1 VTLTPEQRT
10 YALASF
16 VVIPAVANTVINGV
30 LGWATFRGVGAVP
43 LWSMG
48 PAVGSDLVGTCLFLP
63 FITCLIVTPLTRRHV
78 RNGMVAPFVGLD
90 LPSWLR
96 LGPPRAL
103 ARGALLGAACLAI
116 VGGATAVALSALGV
130 GPLTLTPLLFLKVAF
145 SVLLGLLVTPVIG
158 LRALADP
165 APAG

>member
-1 VTLTPEQRT
+1 MTLTSEQRT

-30 LGWATFRGVGAVP
+30 IGWATFRGVDAIP
-43 LWSMG
+43 LWSTG

-63 FITCLIVTPLTRRHV
+63 LFTCLIVTPLTRRHV
-78 RNGMVAPFVGLD
+78 RNGMVAPLLGLD

-96 LGPPRAL
+96 WGPRGAF
-103 ARGALLGAACLAI
+103 ARGVLLGVACLAI

-130 GPLTLTPLLFLKVAF
+130 GPLTLTPLLLLKVVF

-165 APAG
+165 APAA